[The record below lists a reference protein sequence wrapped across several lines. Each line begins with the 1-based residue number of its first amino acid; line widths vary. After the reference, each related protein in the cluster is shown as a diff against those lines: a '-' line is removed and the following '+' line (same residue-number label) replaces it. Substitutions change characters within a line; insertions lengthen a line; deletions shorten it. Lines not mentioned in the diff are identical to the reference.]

1 MANTTRNVTDV
12 SSLLTAVR
20 ECENGDTIEILADI
34 DWNDDAAYA
43 LRSTTYFGGSSS
55 SALNNVKVNGN
66 NHAIYSMSAL
76 NIGAGTYGTFIFGVQ
91 GSQITVENLSF
102 LNCDFS
108 TKEVCIFGST
118 STANTIVKRAV
129 IQGMFKY
136 AMFKGRSGGMILD
149 SCMITCERSDG
160 TPLMPNSGTAPTFRN
175 CWIRFDSACA
185 YNGNK
190 YVDNLNTCY
199 LEGSVRLT
207 PTSGTLTPKIFTKV
221 QNSCINLSFNVP
233 HASGGQTTID
243 DIIEP
248 VTGGGVNV
256 INVEKITTDEGYGVT
271 ETDSTAMNKL
281 VTDTHLKDASYL
293 ASVGFD
299 IIV

>member
-1 MANTTRNVTDV
+1 MSGTIRNVTDV
-12 SSLLTAVR
+12 STLLTAIR
-20 ECENGDTIEILADI
+20 ECESDDTIEILVDL

-43 LRSTTYFGGSSS
+43 LRSTVYFGGSSS
-55 SALNNVKVNGN
+55 SNLSNVKVNGN
-66 NHAIYSMSAL
+66 NHAIYNMSAL
-76 NIGAGTYGTFIFGVQ
+76 NISAGTYGTFIFGVQ
-91 GSQITVENLSF
+91 SSQITVENLSF

-118 STANTIVKRAV
+118 STANTTVKRAV

-136 AMFKGRSGGMILD
+136 AMFKGRSGGMTLD
-149 SCMITCERSDG
+149 SCMITCDRSDS
-160 TPLMPNSGTAPTFRN
+160 TPLMASSGQSPTFRN
-175 CWIRFDSACA
+175 CWIRLGSGCA

-190 YVDNLNTCY
+190 YIDNLNTCY
-199 LEGSVRLT
+199 IEGSVRLT
-207 PTSGTLTPKIFTKV
+207 PTSGTLVPKVFTKV

-248 VTGGGVNV
+248 FTGGGVNV
-256 INVEKITTDEGYGVT
+256 INVEKISTDEGYGVT
-271 ETDSTAMNKL
+271 EADSTTLNKL
-281 VTDTHLKDASYL
+281 VTDAHMKDASFL

-299 IIV
+299 IIA

>member
-1 MANTTRNVTDV
+1 MAGTTRNVTDV
-12 SSLLTAVR
+12 STLITAIR
-20 ECENGDTIEILADI
+20 ECENDDTIEILADI

-43 LRSTTYFGGSSS
+43 LRSSVRLGGSSATLS
-55 SALNNVKVNGN
+55 NVKINGN
-66 NHAIYSMSAL
+66 NHAIYNMSPL
-76 NIGAGTYGTFIFGVQ
+76 NIAAGTYGTFIFDVG
-91 GSQITVENLSF
+91 GSQVIVENLSF

-108 TKEVCIFGST
+108 LKETCIFGCS
-118 STANTIVKRAV
+118 SVANTTIKRAV
-129 IQGMFKY
+129 VQGMFKF
-136 AMFKGRSGGMILD
+136 AMFKGRSGGMTVD
-149 SCMITCERSDG
+149 SCMITCDRSDG
-160 TPLMPNSGTAPTFRN
+160 RPLMASSGTSPTFKN
-175 CWIRFDSACA
+175 CWIRLGSGCA
-185 YNGNK
+185 FNGNK

-199 LEGSVRLT
+199 IEGSVRLT

-256 INVEKITTDEGYGVT
+256 VNVEKISTDEGYGVT
-271 ETDSTAMNKL
+271 ETDSTALNKL
-281 VTDTHLKDASYL
+281 VTDAHLKDASYL